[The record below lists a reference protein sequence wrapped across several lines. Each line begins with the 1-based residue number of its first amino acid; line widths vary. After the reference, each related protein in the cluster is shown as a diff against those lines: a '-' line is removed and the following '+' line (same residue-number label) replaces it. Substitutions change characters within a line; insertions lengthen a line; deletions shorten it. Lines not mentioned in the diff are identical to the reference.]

1 MPSAVRPSAK
11 RNDKLRVPY
20 EVMAVEVDKMYPPHY
35 VLKPG
40 ETLDDHLMDI
50 ESFIES
56 CGWTT
61 EEYLEEYIHRM
72 VDELFPN
79 PRTMN

>member
-1 MPSAVRPSAK
+1 MPSDKQMSAK
-11 RNDKLRVPY
+11 ANDKLRVPY

-40 ETLDDHLMDI
+40 ETIEQHLMDI
-50 ESFIES
+50 ETFIES

-61 EEYLEEYIHRM
+61 EEYLEEYIHRSLK
-72 VDELFPN
+72 ELFPDN
-79 PRTMN
+79 REMN